1 MKFTSIPEAFSSFRE
16 PLLYAFDTQSSKAQE
31 VEINIIDKSSGT
43 TIGRKRLYGVTK
55 GEIDIAPY
63 LRSAVV
69 PTLPETIE
77 ACGVVECPTQMKV
90 VVQAGGVNSS
100 TRTFI
105 AAKVDL
111 DNYYQPLTTQHLHR
125 TMARDEFDLISF
137 FSYADIVVEVVVE
150 FFGKGNESLTITP
163 DAGGQRVVAVTAKG
177 RPGVSSMRVTVMA
190 DGEAVTTIEYDI
202 KENLKGARRVAWLN
216 DHLAPELYT
225 FPLRKSV
232 LIKAARKRM
241 ESIWGSEAGSAE
253 RENELKLISAY
264 EPQAQ
269 IEALTSILSTP
280 RAWLV
285 EGCKLQNVEITTD
298 RVMPSSCGEMG
309 IIEVDIRAARE
320 GEVLW

>member
-31 VEINIIDKSSGT
+31 VEISIIDKSSGT

-63 LRSAVV
+63 LRSAIV

-241 ESIWGSEAGSAE
+241 ESIWGSEAGTAE

-285 EGCKLQNVEITTD
+285 EGSTLQNVEITTD

>member
-1 MKFTSIPEAFSSFRE
+1 MKFTSLPEAFSSFRE
-16 PLLYAFDTQSSKAQE
+16 PLIYAFDTQSSKAQE

-285 EGCKLQNVEITTD
+285 EGCKLQSVEITTD

>member
-1 MKFTSIPEAFSSFRE
+1 MPEAFSSFRE
-16 PLLYAFDTQSSKAQE
+16 PLLYAFDTQSNTAQE
-31 VEINIIDKSSGT
+31 VEIKIIDKNSGS
-43 TIGRKRLYGVTK
+43 TIGTKRLHGVTK

-63 LRSAVV
+63 LRSVVV
-69 PTLPETIE
+69 PTLPERVE

-90 VVQAGGVNSS
+90 VVQANGVNSS
-100 TRTFI
+100 SRTFI

-111 DNYYQPLTTQHLHR
+111 DNAYQPLTTQHLHR

-150 FFGKGNESLTITP
+150 FSGKGNESLTITP

-177 RPGVSSMRVTVMA
+177 RSGVSNMRVTVVV
-190 DGEAVTTIEYDI
+190 DGQPTTVIEYEI

-241 ESIWGSEAGSAE
+241 ESIWGREAGLAE

-269 IEALTSILSTP
+269 IEALSSILSTP

-285 EGCKLQNVEITTD
+285 EGSELQSVEITTD
-298 RVMPSSCGEMG
+298 RVMPASCGEMG
-309 IIEVDIRAARE
+309 IIEVDIRAAKE

>member
-1 MKFTSIPEAFSSFRE
+1 MPEAFSSFRE

-31 VEINIIDKSSGT
+31 VEISIIDKSSGT

-105 AAKVDL
+105 AARVDL
-111 DNYYQPLTTQHLHR
+111 NNYYQPLTTQHLHR

-163 DAGGQRVVAVTAKG
+163 DAGGQCVVAVTAKG
-177 RPGVSSMRVTVMA
+177 RSDVNAMRVTVMA

>member
-1 MKFTSIPEAFSSFRE
+1 MFFSSLPSHIAPIGGILHYELADLTTPSVDLRIYTSSNR
-16 PLLYAFDTQSSKAQE
+16 LLGTKRIVGQSDCA
-31 VEINIIDKSSGT
+31 
-43 TIGRKRLYGVTK
+43 
-55 GEIDIAPY
+55 IDIAPY

-241 ESIWGSEAGSAE
+241 ESIWGSEAGTAE

-285 EGCKLQNVEITTD
+285 EGSTLQNVEITTD

>member
-1 MKFTSIPEAFSSFRE
+1 MPEAFSSFRE

-63 LRSAVV
+63 LRSAIV

>member
-1 MKFTSIPEAFSSFRE
+1 MKFTSLPEAFSSFRE
-16 PLLYAFDTQSSKAQE
+16 PLLYAFDTQSSTAQE
-31 VEINIIDKSSGT
+31 VEIKIIDKSSNS
-43 TIGRKRLYGVTK
+43 TIGTKRLHGVTK

-63 LRSAVV
+63 IRSAVV
-69 PTLPETIE
+69 PTLPATIDE
-77 ACGVVECPTQMKV
+77 CGVVECPTQMKV

-100 TRTFI
+100 SRTFI

-125 TMARDEFDLISF
+125 TMAHDEFDLISF

-163 DAGGQRVVAVTAKG
+163 DAGGQRVVAITARG
-177 RPGVSSMRVTVMA
+177 RKDVNYVRATVMA
-190 DGEAVTTIEYDI
+190 DGEPVTVVEYDI
-202 KENLKGARRVAWLN
+202 KPNLKGARRVAWLN

-269 IEALTSILSTP
+269 IEALTTILSTP

-285 EGCKLQNVEITTD
+285 EGGELQSVEITTD

-309 IIEVDIRAARE
+309 IIEVDIRAAKE

>member
-16 PLLYAFDTQSSKAQE
+16 PLLYAFDTQSNRAQE

-43 TIGRKRLYGVTK
+43 TIGSKRLHGVTK

-90 VVQAGGVNSS
+90 AVEANGVTSS
-100 TRTFI
+100 SRTFI

-177 RPGVSSMRVTVMA
+177 RSDVT
-190 DGEAVTTIEYDI
+190 DGEATTVIEYDI

-241 ESIWGSEAGSAE
+241 ESIWGSEAGTAE

-285 EGCKLQNVEITTD
+285 EGSTLQNVEITTD

>member
-1 MKFTSIPEAFSSFRE
+1 MPEAFSSFRE
-16 PLLYAFDTQSSKAQE
+16 PLLYAFDTQSSTAQE
-31 VEINIIDKSSGT
+31 VEIKIIDKSSGS
-43 TIGRKRLYGVTK
+43 TIGTKRLYGVTK

-63 LRSAVV
+63 IRSAVV
-69 PTLPETIE
+69 PTLPERVE
-77 ACGVVECPTQMKV
+77 ACGVVACPTQMKV

-100 TRTFI
+100 SRTFI

-111 DNYYQPLTTQHLHR
+111 DNAYQPLTTQQLHR

-177 RPGVSSMRVTVMA
+177 RPGVSSMRVTVVV
-190 DGEAVTTIEYDI
+190 DGQPATVYEYEI

-232 LIKAARKRM
+232 LIKAARERM
-241 ESIWGSEAGSAE
+241 ESIWGREAGTAE

-269 IEALTSILSTP
+269 IEALSSILSTP

-285 EGCKLQNVEITTD
+285 EGSELKSVEITTD
-298 RVMPSSCGEMG
+298 RVMPSSCDHMG
-309 IIEVDIRAARE
+309 IIEVDIRAAKE

>member
-241 ESIWGSEAGSAE
+241 ESIWGSEAGTAE

>member
-1 MKFTSIPEAFSSFRE
+1 MPEAFSSFRE

-241 ESIWGSEAGSAE
+241 ESIWGSEAGTAE

-285 EGCKLQNVEITTD
+285 EGCKLQYVEITTD

>member
-1 MKFTSIPEAFSSFRE
+1 MPEAFSSFRE

>member
-1 MKFTSIPEAFSSFRE
+1 M
-16 PLLYAFDTQSSKAQE
+16 
-31 VEINIIDKSSGT
+31 
-43 TIGRKRLYGVTK
+43 
-55 GEIDIAPY
+55 
-63 LRSAVV
+63 
-69 PTLPETIE
+69 
-77 ACGVVECPTQMKV
+77 
-90 VVQAGGVNSS
+90 
-100 TRTFI
+100 
-105 AAKVDL
+105 
-111 DNYYQPLTTQHLHR
+111 
-125 TMARDEFDLISF
+125 
-137 FSYADIVVEVVVE
+137 
-150 FFGKGNESLTITP
+150 
-163 DAGGQRVVAVTAKG
+163 VAVTAKG
-177 RPGVSSMRVTVMA
+177 RSDVNAMRVTVMT
-190 DGEAVTTIEYDI
+190 DGEATTVIEYDI

-241 ESIWGSEAGSAE
+241 ESIWGSEAGTAE

-285 EGCKLQNVEITTD
+285 EGSTLQNVEITTD